1 MPGRLHLK
9 PSAAADSG
17 AESDQQLG
25 EDRDRVSL
33 GLWRDRLNDLATE
46 PVIDRLL
53 GRRWP
58 ALGNRQGQRAARLRV
73 ILRWLTWQRR
83 HRGLDHSAETSA
95 TAARAADSSTIALFE
110 VNAAISDPTAR
121 LLTWRGR
128 PRETSWISASASSE
142 KSVSE
147 RPASARWCCT

>member
-9 PSAAADSG
+9 PSAAADSR

-25 EDRDRVSL
+25 EDRDRVGL
-33 GLWRDRLNDLATE
+33 GLWRDRLNDLVTE

-53 GRRWP
+53 WGRWP

-73 ILRWLTWQRR
+73 IVRWLIEQRGY
-83 HRGLDHSAETSA
+83 RGLGHSAETSA

-110 VNAAISDPTAR
+110 CRDQRSDSEVVDLA
-121 LLTWRGR
+121 WEA
-128 PRETSWISASASSE
+128 PRDL
-142 KSVSE
+142 VDQ
-147 RPASARWCCT
+147 RQRVV